1 MADGRFGGGGA
12 EVSIN
17 DTTLCLLLKESQSS
31 NNYLILF
38 LFTLDKYLANIVL
51 SVLGG
56 KNRRTLSTLPSVQ
69 KLSCDLFL
77 VSAHTWH
84 TLSYVYFSNIS
95 SYLCFDFSPLTYFK
109 AYFMVP
115 YCMHLYRLLKSL
127 L

>member
-56 KNRRTLSTLPSVQ
+56 KNRHTLSTLSSVQ

-77 VSAHTWH
+77 VSAHT
-84 TLSYVYFSNIS
+84 
-95 SYLCFDFSPLTYFK
+95 
-109 AYFMVP
+109 
-115 YCMHLYRLLKSL
+115 
-127 L
+127 